1 MTKSL
6 FDDFNSVSAKA
17 WKQKIQLDLQGEEYQ
32 NIIWKSPEGIDVK
45 PFYTL
50 EDLQDFSHDI
60 NMPNSWSICETIY
73 TKSGEDANAKALYSL
88 SKGSDSLKFII
99 PNTAVSVS
107 EMLRG
112 IDTSSTNVYA
122 DLSFLDAPFII
133 NNWRDHNINFNI
145 DIIGNLTR
153 SGNWYID
160 LKNDFNHFKNIVR
173 KTHRISIDGTGYQNA
188 GANVAQEIAYVLA
201 HTNEYLNC
209 IYNDDIL
216 RLQFEKKLD
225 VTIHLFVKIAVG
237 SNYFFEIAKLRAIRL
252 LINKLCLEY
261 HFKID
266 LCLEVTPS
274 KRNKTLY
281 DYNTNMIRTTTEIMS
296 AILGGA
302 NLINNLDY
310 DALYHKKNE
319 FGSRISRNQLLI
331 LKHESYFNSVKNAS
345 DGAYYIESLTN
356 QLAKKSLLLFKKI
369 ENNKGFISQ
378 LFKGTIQRKIK
389 ESATKEQHSFDNN
402 TEILVGTNKYQN
414 PNDKMQNEL
423 ELYPFKKTK
432 VRKTLIEPIIET
444 RLSETIEKERL
455 KNEKK

>member
-107 EMLRG
+107 EMLQG
-112 IDTSSTNVYA
+112 IDTSSTHVYA
-122 DLSFLDAPFII
+122 DLSFLDASFII

-237 SNYFFEIAKLRAIRL
+237 SNYFFEIAKIRALRILYASL
-252 LINKLCLEY
+252 AKEY
-261 HFKID
+261 DCSQTCHVIAQ
-266 LCLEVTPS
+266 PS
-274 KRNKTLY
+274 RRNKTVY
-281 DYNTNMIRTTTEIMS
+281 DYNINMLRSTTEAMS
-296 AILGGA
+296 SVLGGA
-302 NLINNLDY
+302 DAVCNMPY
-310 DALYHKKNE
+310 DVLYHKSNE
-319 FGSRISRNQLLI
+319 FGERISRNQLLI
-331 LKHESYFNSVKNAS
+331 LKAESYFDVVSNPA
-345 DGAYYIESLTN
+345 DGAYYIESVT
-356 QLAKKSLLLFKKI
+356 QELASKALELFKQIEDGGGFIKLLLQ
-369 ENNKGFISQ
+369 GD
-378 LFKGTIQRKIK
+378 IQKKIK
-389 ESATKEQHSFDNN
+389 ESASKQQELFDNGSI
-402 TEILVGTNKYQN
+402 TLLGTNKHPN
-414 PNDKMQNEL
+414 PMDLMKENL
-423 ELYPFKKTK
+423 ELFPFLKSNP
-432 VRKTLIEPIIET
+432 RKTLIQPIIAK
-444 RLSETIEKERL
+444 RLAEAIEQQRL
-455 KNEKK
+455 AHE